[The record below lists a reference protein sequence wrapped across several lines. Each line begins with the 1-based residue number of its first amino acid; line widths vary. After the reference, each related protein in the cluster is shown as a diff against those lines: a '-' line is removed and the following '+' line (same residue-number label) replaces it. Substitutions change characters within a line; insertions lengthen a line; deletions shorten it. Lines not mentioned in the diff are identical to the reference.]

1 MPKPSDNNNSR
12 ASTNIVEAHNLTAAY
27 KSATIWSDAT
37 FTIGKG
43 EFVAILGPNGAGKTT
58 LFRLLLGLLPPTSG
72 NLDIFGAKPKRGNWR
87 VGYVPQ
93 RRPIDSDIHVAA
105 VELVRLGLYGKG
117 IGYVRASQRRQADD
131 LVAKALAQVDAEA
144 LADKPLGKLSGG
156 ELQRIFLAQAL
167 VGQPQLLM
175 LDEPFANL
183 DIRREA
189 QLAGLVNR
197 IVREQRISVLLITH
211 DLNPLLPFLDKV
223 IYVANGRVASGKPS
237 EIITSEALSSL
248 YGAPVEVL
256 RDSKG
261 RVAVLGAEE
270 AAHPH
275 HE

>member
-1 MPKPSDNNNSR
+1 MLKHLDNNH
-12 ASTNIVEAHNLTAAY
+12 ATPSTDVVEAHNLTAAY
-27 KSATIWSDAT
+27 KSEVVWSNAT
-37 FTIGKG
+37 FTIERG

-58 LFRLLLGLLPPTSG
+58 LFRLLLGLLPPVGGS
-72 NLDIFGAKPKRGNWR
+72 LELFGTKPKRGSGL

-93 RRPIDSDIHVAA
+93 RRPIDSEMNIEAA
-105 VELVRLGLYGKG
+105 ELVRLGLYGKKL
-117 IGYVRASQRRQADD
+117 GYLSSTQSRRAED
-131 LVAKALAQVDAEA
+131 LVTKALEQVDAEA
-144 LADKPLGKLSGG
+144 LGTKPLGTLSGG

-167 VGQPQLLM
+167 VGKPQLLM

-189 QLAGLVNR
+189 QLAGLVSK
-197 IVREQRISVLLITH
+197 IVKDQQISVLLITH

-223 IYVANGRVASGKPS
+223 IYVANGQVASGKPS
-237 EIITSEALSSL
+237 EIITTKALSRL

-261 RVAVLGAEE
+261 RVAVLGTEE
-270 AAHPH
+270 AIH